1 MIVCRLQEVLQARH
15 MSRRTLARCTGL
27 TVTTVCK
34 LAQGTHQRLD
44 LETLERV
51 CAALQVQPGE
61 LFVWVAED
69 QTAEESAEWWAMGTV
84 MPT

>member
-34 LAQGTHQRLD
+34 LAQGTPQRID
-44 LETLERV
+44 LQTLTRV

-61 LFVWVAED
+61 LCVWEPEKIQLSD
-69 QTAEESAEWWAMGTV
+69 PLEEQTH
-84 MPT
+84 PT